1 MGGNWLLGGKLLN
14 NQTIVDVALDLVE
27 GCWNTYASTAWAL
40 ELWSLEQALTLLSS
54 FFNSTGIGPETFAW
68 ISADGNF
75 TGGNPPDAGDLAFY
89 AEHGF
94 YVLNGGSDYILR
106 PEVLES
112 NFYAFRVTG
121 DVKYLER
128 ARAAANS
135 LNKFTQVNKAFAGIN
150 NVTEFNSGFIDDTE
164 SFFFAEVMKYLYVH
178 VQPSVPAL
186 IHLHFV

>member
-1 MGGNWLLGGKLLN
+1 ML
-14 NQTIVDVALDLVE
+14 ALR
-27 GCWNTYASTAWAL
+27 
-40 ELWSLEQALTLLSS
+40 ELWILTLVFEVNSLNH
-54 FFNSTGIGPETFAW
+54 FPCSTGIGPETFAW
-68 ISADGNF
+68 ISSDGNF

-178 VQPSVPAL
+178 VQPYVPAL
-186 IHLHFV
+186 IHLHCLVSSHLMTRSISTLTSVRETLSLLSDLYS